1 MNEEKLS
8 FRPVAQAF
16 RPEESAFSCA
26 CTKQIP
32 RANTALGM
40 TLFAFF
46 PKSVQFQV
54 IFFHALLLFLGVLSG
69 AASAFSANSVASAPN
84 LFPLSSFQPDRPASC
99 NTLPCPQ
106 YESPQRVLPGD

>member
-40 TLFAFF
+40 TLFAFL
-46 PKSVQFQV
+46 PKSVQFQI
-54 IFFHALLLFLGVLSG
+54 IFIQALLLFLGVLSG
-69 AASAFSANSVASAPN
+69 AFSANSVVSALN
-84 LFPLSSFQPDRPASC
+84 LFPVSSFQTEKPEWCKP
-99 NTLPCPQ
+99 LPRSE
-106 YESPQRVLPGD
+106 YKSIQRVLP